1 MQYVNKQTKK
11 KFRRKIFLQKMA
23 CLKKSQYFKLDGTIS
38 IINESFGRKI
48 ISRFKKLKETGKKM
62 ISQFQ
67 KQNNKSDDIFDLLG
81 RR

>member
-67 KQNNKSDDIFDLLG
+67 KQNNKSDDIFEHLDK
-81 RR
+81 